1 MLKIVDPCKQ
11 DWNLMSHV
19 EGGKY
24 CTHCAQNVIDFSNMS
39 DQEIIKFLNQ
49 SGDNVCGR
57 LRQDQLNRPIIQSAE
72 RVDRPILY
80 KILAGILLLSASK
93 VAFGNGRLFS
103 EKNPF
108 SPEHE
113 PHSTTVALEHMRS
126 NPSDTTKA
134 IIRGRII
141 DSSTGETL
149 VGATVKLKDSD
160 YGASSD
166 IDGIYEISVPDKFLG
181 DTIIIE
187 VSYIRFEKAT
197 VSFHRSELPIQKDIF
212 LKVAEPTPGEPELII
227 VGRITP
233 ADTSLIGS
241 VKFRADKAKK
251 KWWQRS
257 GKNDS

>member
-1 MLKIVDPCKQ
+1 
-11 DWNLMSHV
+11 
-19 EGGKY
+19 
-24 CTHCAQNVIDFSNMS
+24 
-39 DQEIIKFLNQ
+39 
-49 SGDNVCGR
+49 
-57 LRQDQLNRPIIQSAE
+57 
-72 RVDRPILY
+72 VDRPILY

-93 VAFGNGRLFS
+93 VAFGNVRLLS
-103 EKNPF
+103 EKNAF
-108 SPEHE
+108 RPEHE
-113 PHSTTVALEHMRS
+113 PHSTTVALELLRP

-149 VGATVKLKDSD
+149 VGAIVTLKDSD
-160 YGASSD
+160 YGAVSN
-166 IDGIYEISVPDKFLG
+166 IDGTYEINVPDKFLG

-187 VSYIRFEKAT
+187 VSYISFEKAT

-212 LKVAEPTPGEPELII
+212 LKDAELTPGEQLII

-241 VKFRADKAKK
+241 VKFRSDKAKK